1 MKMRRSVL
9 FLSHRGEP
17 ILLLQVNHPPGQFR
31 QPLVLGK
38 VHHLFQ
44 RFFAVGSETI
54 PQRIAYYPPAPI
66 FVGTLAPL
74 SILTEKCSN
83 GLKRFGCNVLLSCRD
98 MLANVLRR
106 KLAPLHPCLRSWIH
120 TARPHIPALAQN

>member
-1 MKMRRSVL
+1 MKMRLSVL

-31 QPLVLGK
+31 QPLVLGM
-38 VHHLFQ
+38 VQHLFQ

-74 SILTEKCSN
+74 SILTEKRSN
-83 GLKRFGCNVLLSCRD
+83 GLKRFRLQCFTVLPGYARQC
-98 MLANVLRR
+98 LAGAN
-106 KLAPLHPCLRSWIH
+106 LHDCILVSPWIH
-120 TARPHIPALAQN
+120 TARPHIPALAEN